1 MTSELVMLHRPDC
14 GLCEEM
20 REDLTE
26 LAHTRPLPPLRL
38 VNVDSDP
45 QLARRY
51 GLKIPV
57 LLLGGALV
65 CHGRLDPAELARLL
79 APR

>member
-1 MTSELVMLHRPDC
+1 MLHRPDC

-20 REDLTE
+20 RDE
-26 LAHTRPLPPLRL
+26 LVDFSHAMPLPPLRL
-38 VNVDSDP
+38 VDVDSDP

-65 CHGRLDPAELARLL
+65 CHGRLDPAELARMLV
-79 APR
+79 RR